1 MSDRLSMFLKAASE
15 LESEVVELRREI
27 DRLRKGRN
35 NQKKLS
41 PREAERMREKYRTGK
56 FTQAQLADMFDVND
70 ATVSRIVR
78 GIYYGR

>member
-1 MSDRLSMFLKAASE
+1 MSDRLSMFLKAANE
-15 LESEVVELRREI
+15 LESEVVELRREV
-27 DRLRKGRN
+27 DRLRKGRS

-41 PREAERMREKYRTGK
+41 AREAERMRERYRSGE

>member
-27 DRLRKGRN
+27 ARLRNRNN

-41 PREAERMREKYRTGK
+41 PREAERIREKYRTGK